1 MIIGT
6 AGHIDHGKT
15 TLVRALT
22 GVDTDRLP
30 EEKARGITIDLGY
43 AYRPGPSGEPIGFV
57 DVPGHERLVHNM
69 LAGAGG
75 VDFALLVVAAD
86 DGPMPQTREHL
97 QILDLLGIRDG
108 VVAISKIDLVPP
120 ARRREVEAEVKALI
134 AKTSLKDALVL
145 PVSAVTGEGVD
156 DLWAYLAELSSDAAA
171 RAATRRFRLAID
183 RAFSIAGAGTVVT
196 GTVMAGHVKPGDR
209 LFVSPAKL
217 EVRVRGIHAQGAPAE
232 EGHVGQRCA
241 VNLAGISREQVKRG
255 DWLIEPSLHG
265 PTDRLDVEL
274 RLLAAE
280 PRALRHWTPVHLHI
294 GAAHVTA
301 RVALLE
307 ASVLEPGSTGLA
319 QLVLDAPVAA
329 LGQDKLILRDIS
341 ATRTIGGGRVLDPVP
356 PNRGRRRPE
365 RLALLAALADPD
377 DEAAY
382 RGALSAAGGVLD
394 LAWFERIRNLGPE
407 APPPDVKVATYGF
420 DPAAWASLAAA
431 VNTALAA
438 HHAEKPESPGLD
450 ENRLRLALAR
460 RWPKPVFHAALV
472 ELGREKKIAQEGG
485 FLRLPGHAV
494 RLLPAEEKL
503 WERVAPRLAAE
514 RFQPPRVRDLAELL
528 AADENALR
536 QMLRRAAKLGRVV
549 QIAPDHFFLRASAA
563 EMAHLLAELSSGG
576 QATVTAAG
584 FRDRLGTGRKVAIQ
598 VLEFFDRAGITARI
612 GDERR
617 VVPAK
622 VGHFGPPPA
631 AWRGQADRL

>member
-1 MIIGT
+1 MIVGT

-43 AYRPGPSGEPIGFV
+43 AYRPGPNGEPIGFV

-108 VVAISKIDLVPP
+108 VVAITKIDLVPP
-120 ARRREVEAEVKALI
+120 ARRREVEAEVKALL
-134 AKTSLKDALVL
+134 AGTTLQDALVL
-145 PVSAVTGEGVD
+145 PVSAVTGEGVE
-156 DLWAYLAELSSDAAA
+156 DLWSYLAELSADATA
-171 RAATRRFRLAID
+171 RDVNRRFRLAVD

-196 GTVMAGHVKPGDR
+196 GTVMAGSVRPGDR
-209 LFVSPAKL
+209 LFIAPGKL
-217 EVRVRGIHAQGAPAE
+217 EARVRGIHAQGRPAE

-265 PTDRLDVEL
+265 PTDRLDIEL
-274 RLLAAE
+274 RLLKSE

-294 GAAHVTA
+294 GAAHATA

-307 ASVLEPGSTGLA
+307 MQALEPGQSGLA
-319 QLVLDAPVAA
+319 QLVLDEPVAA
-329 LGQDKLILRDIS
+329 LAQDKVILRDSS
-341 ATRTIGGGRVLDPVP
+341 ASRTIGGGRVLDPVP
-356 PNRGRRRPE
+356 PRRGRRRPE
-365 RLALLAALADPD
+365 RIALLAALAEPD
-377 DEAAY
+377 DAAAY
-382 RGALSAAGGVLD
+382 AGALAALGGVVD
-394 LAWFERIRNLGPE
+394 LAWFERIRNV
-407 APPPDVKVATYGF
+407 PPDVSLAEVKVANFGF
-420 DPAAWASLAAA
+420 APAAWTELAEVVAA
-431 VNTALAA
+431 ALAA

-450 ENRLRLALAR
+450 ENRLRLALPR
-460 RWPKPVFHAALV
+460 RWAKPVFHAAVV
-472 ELGREKKIAQEGG
+472 ELVRAKRIAQEGG

-494 RLLPAEEKL
+494 RMLPAEEKL
-503 WERVAPRLAAE
+503 WERVQPHLAAN
-514 RFQPPRVRDLAELL
+514 RFHPPRVRELAELL
-528 AADENALR
+528 DVEDSAVR

-549 QIAPDHFFLRASAA
+549 QIAPDHFFLRATAA
-563 EMAHLLAELSSGG
+563 EMAHLVAELSQGG
-576 QATVTAAG
+576 EATVTAAS

-622 VGHFGPPPA
+622 VGHFGPPP
-631 AWRGQADRL
+631 QV

>member
-1 MIIGT
+1 MIVGT

-43 AYRPGPSGEPIGFV
+43 AYRPGPNGEPIGFV

-108 VVAISKIDLVPP
+108 VVAITKIDLVPP
-120 ARRREVEAEVKALI
+120 ARRREVEAEVKALL
-134 AKTSLKDALVL
+134 AGTTLQDALVL
-145 PVSAVTGEGVD
+145 PVSAVTGEGVE
-156 DLWAYLAELSSDAAA
+156 DLWSYLAELSADATA
-171 RAATRRFRLAID
+171 RDVNRRFRLAVD

-196 GTVMAGHVKPGDR
+196 GTVMAGSVRPGDR
-209 LFVSPAKL
+209 LFIAPGKL
-217 EVRVRGIHAQGAPAE
+217 EARVRGIHAQGRPAE

-265 PTDRLDVEL
+265 PTDRLDIEL
-274 RLLAAE
+274 RLLKSE

-294 GAAHVTA
+294 GAAHATA

-307 ASVLEPGSTGLA
+307 MQALEPGQSGLA
-319 QLVLDAPVAA
+319 QLVFDEPVAA
-329 LGQDKLILRDIS
+329 LAQDKVILRDSS
-341 ATRTIGGGRVLDPVP
+341 ASRTIGGGRVLDPVP
-356 PNRGRRRPE
+356 TRRGRRRPE
-365 RLALLAALADPD
+365 RIALLAALAEPD
-377 DEAAY
+377 DAAAY
-382 RGALSAAGGVLD
+382 SGALAALGGVVD
-394 LAWFERIRNLGPE
+394 LAWFERIRNV
-407 APPPDVKVATYGF
+407 PPDVSLAEVKVANFGF
-420 DPAAWASLAAA
+420 APAAWAELAEGVAA
-431 VNTALAA
+431 ALAA
-438 HHAEKPESPGLD
+438 HHTAKPESPGLD
-450 ENRLRLALAR
+450 ENRLRLALPR
-460 RWPKPVFHAALV
+460 RWPKPVFHAAVV
-472 ELGREKKIAQEGG
+472 ELVRAKRIAQEGG

-494 RLLPAEEKL
+494 RMLPAEEKL
-503 WERVAPRLAAE
+503 WERVQPHLAAN
-514 RFQPPRVRDLAELL
+514 RFHPPRVRELAELL
-528 AADENALR
+528 DVEDSAVR

-549 QIAPDHFFLRASAA
+549 QIAPDHFFLRATAA
-563 EMAHLLAELSSGG
+563 EMAHLVAELSQGG
-576 QATVTAAG
+576 EATVTAAS

-622 VGHFGPPPA
+622 VGHFGPPP
-631 AWRGQADRL
+631 QV

>member
-1 MIIGT
+1 MIVGT

-43 AYRPGPSGEPIGFV
+43 AYRPGPNGEPIGFV

-108 VVAISKIDLVPP
+108 VVAITKIDLVPP
-120 ARRREVEAEVKALI
+120 ARRREVEAEVKALL
-134 AKTSLKDALVL
+134 AGTTLQDALVL
-145 PVSAVTGEGVD
+145 PVSAVTGEGVE
-156 DLWAYLAELSSDAAA
+156 DLWSYLAELSADATA
-171 RAATRRFRLAID
+171 RDVNRRFRLAVD

-196 GTVMAGHVKPGDR
+196 GTVMAGSVRPGDR
-209 LFVSPAKL
+209 LFIAPGKL
-217 EVRVRGIHAQGAPAE
+217 EARVRGIHAQGRPAE

-265 PTDRLDVEL
+265 PTDRLDIEL
-274 RLLAAE
+274 RLLKSE

-294 GAAHVTA
+294 GAAHATA

-307 ASVLEPGSTGLA
+307 MQALEPGQSGLA
-319 QLVLDAPVAA
+319 QLVFDEPVAA
-329 LGQDKLILRDIS
+329 LAQDKVILRDSS
-341 ATRTIGGGRVLDPVP
+341 ASRTIGGGRVLDPVP
-356 PNRGRRRPE
+356 PRRGRRRPE
-365 RLALLAALADPD
+365 RIALLAALAEPD
-377 DEAAY
+377 DAAAY
-382 RGALSAAGGVLD
+382 SGALAALGGVVD
-394 LAWFERIRNLGPE
+394 LAWFERIRNV
-407 APPPDVKVATYGF
+407 PPDVSLAEVKVANFGF
-420 DPAAWASLAAA
+420 APAAWAELAEGVAA
-431 VNTALAA
+431 ALAA
-438 HHAEKPESPGLD
+438 HHTAKPESPGLD
-450 ENRLRLALAR
+450 ENRLRLALPR
-460 RWPKPVFHAALV
+460 RWPKPVFHAAVV
-472 ELGREKKIAQEGG
+472 ELVRAKRIAQEGG

-494 RLLPAEEKL
+494 RMLPAEEKL
-503 WERVAPRLAAE
+503 WERVQPHLAAN
-514 RFQPPRVRDLAELL
+514 RFHPPRVRELAELL
-528 AADENALR
+528 DVEDSAVR

-549 QIAPDHFFLRASAA
+549 QIAPDHFFLRATAA
-563 EMAHLLAELSSGG
+563 EMAHLVAELSQGG
-576 QATVTAAG
+576 EATVTAAS

-622 VGHFGPPPA
+622 VGHFGPPP
-631 AWRGQADRL
+631 QV